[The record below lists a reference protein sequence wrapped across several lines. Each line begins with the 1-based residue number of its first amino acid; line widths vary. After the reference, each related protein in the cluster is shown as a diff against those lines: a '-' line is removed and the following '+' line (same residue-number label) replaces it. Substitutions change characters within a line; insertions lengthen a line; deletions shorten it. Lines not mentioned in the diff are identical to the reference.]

1 MLCVWMKSLFHSKTL
16 SKAVLEHYKQV
27 TFQPSLGC
35 TKEIKLFYPPA
46 ENMFFLDASGFY
58 NSCQPFLITFNTD
71 TSTVSNA
78 LINGKESH
86 TTTAL

>member
-1 MLCVWMKSLFHSKTL
+1 MCLDEEPFSLKNNL